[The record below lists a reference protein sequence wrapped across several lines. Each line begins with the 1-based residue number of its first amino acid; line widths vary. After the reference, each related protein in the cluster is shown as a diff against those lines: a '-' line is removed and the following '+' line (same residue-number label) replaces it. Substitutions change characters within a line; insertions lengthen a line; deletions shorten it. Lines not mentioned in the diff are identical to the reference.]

1 MAGKTTHIPVRTCV
15 GCRAKKPKASMQRVV
30 VENGALAIDS
40 KQNKPSRGAYVCSE
54 DCYNNTQGHLQRII
68 ERKRR

>member
-1 MAGKTTHIPVRTCV
+1 MAGKTTHTPVRTCL
-15 GCRAKKPKASMQRVV
+15 GCRVKKPKAEMQRVV
-30 VENGALAIDS
+30 VEDGAVTIDS

-54 DCYNNTQGHLQRII
+54 DCYNNTQGHLAKII